1 MILWLITVTI
11 VTTAMARRSL
21 TVTVDVAIVEFGV
34 LTMRVSLGVT
44 LAQTTVAF
52 LISLNHAG

>member
-34 LTMRVSLGVT
+34 LTMRVSLCVT